1 MANQDGPAVSLPATR
16 LLPRIKSLNGHFGA
30 ISGSAHVPA
39 GKTRPRKILRET
51 AKRLALAKSLSTLQ
65 HIPTLVA
72 DLATIVPSR
81 HEQKPALCLS
91 LAVHAGATGVH
102 IFLEPSAT
110 SGAPRAPKHPTKRDS
125 SDAPKNLEASF
136 GKFLIDACPQSLI
149 LAAAVELGGQFLP
162 FAAPYRRAAACKP
175 TAQYP
180 DPARSDESPI
190 TLSSLPSPFGTGLRA
205 ADLARTSQRRQYS
218 HPWCERQQADGLSK
232 KEGS

>member
-1 MANQDGPAVSLPATR
+1 MPQPSCARRRHWSPHLP
-16 LLPRIKSLNGHFGA
+16 
-30 ISGSAHVPA
+30 
-39 GKTRPRKILRET
+39 
-51 AKRLALAKSLSTLQ
+51 Q
-65 HIPTLVA
+65 
-72 DLATIVPSR
+72 
-81 HEQKPALCLS
+81 
-91 LAVHAGATGVH
+91 
-102 IFLEPSAT
+102 PSAT